1 MTSALQA
8 AAGDLRRTVTM
19 MLAIIGTTI
28 SLIFGHSLDGALL
41 ADSGDSAATS
51 AISSAQVVGTES
63 AAPALQVNDADL
75 CAVAEPGRGIVLPR
89 ALIRQPS
96 ALTVLTFAP
105 RIRRSVAIR
114 YPEAPPRPVTLTA
127 LCISQT

>member
-1 MTSALQA
+1 MTPALQ
-8 AAGDLRRTVTM
+8 AAGDLRRTMTM
-19 MLAIIGTTI
+19 MLAIIGATI

-51 AISSAQVVGTES
+51 AISSVRVVGTES
-63 AAPALQVNDADL
+63 AAPALQVNDADP
-75 CAVAEPGRGIVLPR
+75 CAAAEPGRGIVLPR
-89 ALIRQPS
+89 ALIRQTS
-96 ALTVLTFAP
+96 ALTVLSFAP
-105 RIRRSVAIR
+105 RIRQSVAIR